1 MRESSKAFQ
10 DVVRGMYFE
19 NEWILLQTVP
29 CLACSSKLDALSGWH
44 GDDFYTE
51 GEPEALDEVDA
62 MILGTFKAKV
72 LPRLGAGANTEG
84 TILRRTLKWTAEGV
98 HLMPDARHVENLAGL
113 FEVRRLVPESLVVDN
128 EMCWSH
134 WQPQR
139 QRWSSHR
146 TCRRRASFR

>member
-1 MRESSKAFQ
+1 MVSKSRTRQFASDDVSVAFFHAWLKQGVGVKPRRSSGWATTGFWFVVKALYGMRESSKAFQ
-10 DVVRGMYFE
+10 DVARGMHFE

-51 GEPEALDEVDA
+51 GEPEALDDVDA

-84 TILRRTLKWTAEGV
+84 TILRRTLKWTAEV
-98 HLMPDARHVENLAGL
+98 
-113 FEVRRLVPESLVVDN
+113 F
-128 EMCWSH
+128 
-134 WQPQR
+134 
-139 QRWSSHR
+139 
-146 TCRRRASFR
+146 T